1 MANILLVE
9 DNAEMRVLLQDILQ
23 WGGHQ
28 VTCERTG
35 QDGLTTLLNTDHL
48 PDLIIS
54 DLVMPGMDGLAFLQQ
69 VRQNPHWSR
78 IRFIIMSGD
87 AQAERLRQSHVSAD
101 GVLPKPFSL
110 DDLHQ
115 IIG

>member
-9 DNAEMRVLLQDILQ
+9 DNAEMRVLLQELLE
-23 WGGHQ
+23 WGGHH

-35 QDGLTTLLNTDHL
+35 QDGLTSLLNAAHL
-48 PDLIIS
+48 PDVIIS
-54 DLVMPGMDGLAFLQQ
+54 DLIMPGMDGLTFLQRI
-69 VRQNPHWSR
+69 RQNPRWSH

-87 AQAERLRQSHVSAD
+87 SQAERLQESRAYAD

-110 DDLHQ
+110 NDLQ
-115 IIG
+115 RIIG